1 MEYKRLG
8 QSGLKVSLVG
18 LGCNNFGRRCDED
31 ATTAIVH
38 AALDQGINFFDT
50 ADIYGGAG
58 QSEQLLGKAIKGLDR
73 SQLIVATKFA
83 NPMGEGPLHR
93 GANRGY
99 IVKAVED
106 SLRRLDTD
114 YIDLYQQHV
123 PDAGTPI
130 EETIRALDDLIRL
143 GKVRYIGNSNFTG
156 WQIADADWT
165 AKSLGLNSFSS
176 AQNLYN
182 LLDQR
187 VSREVIPACG
197 RFQVGLLPY
206 FPLASGMLTG
216 KYLRGE
222 APAKGTRLASMG
234 ARGQAALTDAAFDR
248 FDQYHKYAQDAGR
261 GILELAMSWL
271 ARQSVVS
278 SVIAG
283 ATSALQVKQNVEAAQ
298 WSLSDSDLS
307 DIGKLS

>member
-58 QSEQLLGKAIKGLDR
+58 QSEKLLGKAIKGLDR

-83 NPMGEGPLHR
+83 NPMGEGPLRR
-93 GANRGY
+93 GAARGY

-106 SLRRLDTD
+106 SLRRLDTE

-123 PDAGTPI
+123 PDASTRI

-187 VSREVIPACG
+187 VSREVIPACE

-222 APAKGTRLASMG
+222 APDKGTRLASMG
-234 ARGQAALTDAAFDR
+234 ERGRAALTDAAFDR
-248 FDQYHKYAQDAGR
+248 FDQYQKYAQDAGR
-261 GILELAMSWL
+261 SILELAMSWL
-271 ARQSVVS
+271 ARQDVVS

-283 ATSALQVKQNVEAAQ
+283 ATSAMQVKQNVEAAQ
-298 WSLSDSDLS
+298 WSLSKSDLF

>member
-58 QSEQLLGKAIKGLDR
+58 QSEKLLGKAIKGLDR

-83 NPMGEGPLHR
+83 NPMGEGPLRR
-93 GANRGY
+93 GAARGY

-106 SLRRLDTD
+106 SLRRLDTE

-123 PDAGTPI
+123 PDADTPI

-187 VSREVIPACG
+187 VSREVIPACE

-222 APAKGTRLASMG
+222 APDKGTRLASMG
-234 ARGQAALTDAAFDR
+234 ERGRAALTDAAFDR
-248 FDQYHKYAQDAGR
+248 FDQYQKYAQDAGR
-261 GILELAMSWL
+261 SILELAMSWL
-271 ARQSVVS
+271 ARQDVVS

-283 ATSALQVKQNVEAAQ
+283 ATSAMQVKQNVEAAQ
-298 WSLSDSDLS
+298 WSLSKSDLF